1 MLDHL
6 THHAR
11 SRQQER
17 SVRAD
22 DLAAFQDWA
31 DEETARRDGAV
42 ALKLSQQAAAK
53 AIAAGAS
60 PSQAERLR
68 KLVLIVKDGCVLT
81 LYRRAPCRRYVR
93 PDQRR
98 DGRRQLRARLSQWGR
113 T

>member
-1 MLDHL
+1 MLDDL

-11 SRQQER
+11 TRQQER

-22 DLAAFQDWA
+22 DLAAFHHWA
-31 DEETARRDGAV
+31 DEEEARRDGAV

-53 AIAAGAS
+53 AMAAGAS
-60 PSQAERLR
+60 PAQAERLR
-68 KLVLIVKDGCVLT
+68 RLVLIVKDGRVLT
-81 LYRRAPCRRYVR
+81 LYRRPACRRGGR

-113 T
+113 A